1 MVDMIFIIPSGTA
14 QSPMTHMLV
23 VYSSTITTCTC
34 SVSLR
39 SYFNM
44 AIAIG
49 TNFSVHVGLP
59 KGSSQLEEHTLGT
72 TEHETAG
79 GKGA

>member
-1 MVDMIFIIPSGTA
+1 
-14 QSPMTHMLV
+14 
-23 VYSSTITTCTC
+23 
-34 SVSLR
+34 
-39 SYFNM
+39 M

-79 GKGA
+79 AKGA